1 MQLSENE
8 DGSALVLNV
17 LDRTEEDGELSL
29 DLSVFNVADGEYGGS
44 MLYADSLLSM
54 NTLNDRQIKE
64 KDTAVTV
71 KDGVITLEV
80 RKLSFTEYIINRG

>member
-1 MQLSENE
+1 MAP
-8 DGSALVLNV
+8 GSTLVLNV
-17 LDRTEEDGELSL
+17 LDRTEEDGELTL
-29 DLSVFNVADGEYGGS
+29 DLSAFNVPDGEYGGS

-64 KDTAVTV
+64 KDAALTV